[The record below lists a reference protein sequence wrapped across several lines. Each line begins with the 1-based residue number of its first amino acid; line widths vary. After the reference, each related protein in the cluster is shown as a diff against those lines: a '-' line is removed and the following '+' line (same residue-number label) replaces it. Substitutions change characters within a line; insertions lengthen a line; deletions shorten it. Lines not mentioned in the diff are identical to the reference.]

1 MRRFAKSPT
10 SPPKLLITAPNQGFE
25 GRFGSVRLDS
35 SEFDSIRPAMHHFM
49 H

>member
-25 GRFGSVRLDS
+25 GQFRWFGFKL
-35 SEFDSIRPAMHHFM
+35 FDSIRPAMHYFM